1 MNKILRCKAKVYAG
15 GGIFLCALLLSMAP
29 ATTGSYRSVAAQ
41 DVNVPKFFSTKINV
55 SNLEKSLDFYT
66 RIMGLKVT
74 ARVGNDRFAEIVLTR
89 TGEGAGA
96 SEQALILVYSEDQEK
111 PLDLGNAFNNLL
123 FVFPDLKEC
132 LKQLDAAGYVVTGSR
147 EPRPLSIPFAKAVT
161 ILYTKDPDGYTLEL
175 VQYFN

>member
-1 MNKILRCKAKVYAG
+1 MNKVLRFKTKICMG
-15 GGIFLCALLLSMAP
+15 GGIFFCALLLSMAP
-29 ATTGSYRSVAAQ
+29 TAIGSYRPVVAQ
-41 DVNVPKFFSTKINV
+41 EISGPKFFSTKINV
-55 SNLEKSLDFYT
+55 SDLEKSLDFYT
-66 RIMGLKVT
+66 RIMGMKVT
-74 ARVGNDRFAEIVLTR
+74 LRVGNDRFAEIVLTR

-123 FVFPDLKEC
+123 FVFSDLKEC
-132 LKQLDAAGYVVTGSR
+132 LKQLDAAGYPVTGSR
-147 EPRPLSIPFAKAVT
+147 EPRPLSIPFAKEVT

>member
-1 MNKILRCKAKVYAG
+1 
-15 GGIFLCALLLSMAP
+15 MAP

-89 TGEGAGA
+89 TGEGAGGVGA
-96 SEQALILVYSEDQEK
+96 GVDSRLLGGPGEAL
-111 PLDLGNAFNNLL
+111 
-123 FVFPDLKEC
+123 
-132 LKQLDAAGYVVTGSR
+132 
-147 EPRPLSIPFAKAVT
+147 RPWQCF
-161 ILYTKDPDGYTLEL
+161 
-175 VQYFN
+175 